1 MGRTMTWMYEYA
13 VSELND
19 KGKPTQK
26 MVLSEKAPEGI
37 EKERL
42 KRVRVAVYNFG

>member
-1 MGRTMTWMYEYA
+1 MGRRMTWMYEYA

-19 KGKPTQK
+19 NGKPTQK
-26 MVLSEKAPEGI
+26 MVLSEKAPEGV

-42 KRVRVAVYNFG
+42 KKVRVAVYHFG

>member
-1 MGRTMTWMYEYA
+1 MGRRMTWMYEYA

-26 MVLSEKAPEGI
+26 MVLSEKVPEGI

-42 KRVRVAVYNFG
+42 RKVRVAVYHFG